1 MCKATLSTRP
11 SDRPSIKAAF
21 SAPILAILTVV
32 LSSITARVYAEPALA
47 AAVLSNSR
55 SVEVGQPATL
65 LATLLNAG
73 TMPAEQ
79 CSIGLASA
87 LSGSLSYQTTDPLTN
102 APTGTP
108 DQAVDVGAGS
118 AQTFVIT
125 FTPNAVQDTID
136 VELDF
141 SCVNAAPPSR
151 IAGVNTFSFSA
162 NDTPVPDVIALV
174 ATSTNNGVVELPDAE
189 TANVFTVASINV
201 GAPGVLSVS
210 ADTGG

>member
-55 SVEVGQPATL
+55 S
-65 LATLLNAG
+65 
-73 TMPAEQ
+73 
-79 CSIGLASA
+79 
-87 LSGSLSYQTTDPLTN
+87 
-102 APTGTP
+102 
-108 DQAVDVGAGS
+108 VGAGS